1 MFDNTNEFIAYCKE
15 NKKTVAEVSLAKEAS
30 FNKTGEEVIINNLRR
45 ILDIMEESSIEGLDK
60 DMGSMGGLIGREA
73 KLLEDYRRT
82 GKSLSGDF
90 LISAVAK
97 ALSTSQVN
105 ASMGRIVA
113 APTAGAAGILP
124 GVLFSIKKKLD
135 LDEDQLVKG
144 LLTASTIGEIIAR
157 KASISGAEGGC
168 QAECGSAAAMAAAAL
183 VELSGGTVDQVFHA
197 ASFAL
202 TNIMGLICDPIAGL
216 VEYPCNIRNAMGV
229 TNAYL
234 SADMALAGMESVV
247 SFDEVVESMKEVGDL
262 MHSSLKETALGGLVK
277 TDTALKIKKD
287 LNIK

>member
-262 MHSSLKETALGGLVK
+262 MHSSLKETALGGLAK

>member
-45 ILDIMEESSIEGLDK
+45 ILDIMEESSTEGLDK

-262 MHSSLKETALGGLVK
+262 MHSSLKETALGGLAK